1 MMIIAVMTMALQY
14 GVENIMVDG
23 AHAPGSIALDIPSL
37 GVDYYVGNLHKCAC
51 VLVLVLVL
59 VLACLCVF
67 VCVGVGGCVYVC
79 VHLCVTTELQGCS
92 LLLRALCCT

>member
-1 MMIIAVMTMALQY
+1 MIMMITAVMTMALQY

-51 VLVLVLVL
+51 VVVVVLMLVF
-59 VLACLCVF
+59 LCV
-67 VCVGVGGCVYVC
+67 
-79 VHLCVTTELQGCS
+79 
-92 LLLRALCCT
+92 